1 MLVPRH
7 KDDMN
12 LKYVPIRSIHLNE
25 QNPRLIKDENFKK
38 LVKSIQEFPKMLE
51 LRPIIVDEKGEI
63 LAGNQRYR
71 ACIELGMK
79 EVPVIKAE
87 DLTEEQKQEFIVK
100 DNIHAGE
107 FDYNLLSAFYDHEQL
122 TDWGLNVF
130 NDADFEVIKDL
141 SEIEKPEAE
150 KEDKGTCP
158 ECGKS
163 L

>member
-1 MLVPRH
+1 
-7 KDDMN
+7 
-12 LKYVPIRSIHLNE
+12 
-25 QNPRLIKDENFKK
+25 
-38 LVKSIQEFPKMLE
+38 MLE

-87 DLTEEQKQEFIVK
+87 DLTDEQKQEFIVK
-100 DNIHAGE
+100 DNLHSGE

-122 TDWGLNVF
+122 AEWGLNVF

-141 SEIEKPEAE
+141 SETETPEAV